1 MKPQRHSWGLAHRFP
16 HKTERQCLQCRIV
29 KVTRHENDCCWTEF
43 WCGLDQVEGK
53 ATPACEVVWMKEESA
68 A

>member
-1 MKPQRHSWGLAHRFP
+1 MSKQRHSWGLARRFLR
-16 HKTERQCLQCRIV
+16 KTERQCLQCRIV

-43 WCGLDQVEGK
+43 YSGLDKIECER
-53 ATPACEVVWMKEESA
+53 TPACEVFFEERA